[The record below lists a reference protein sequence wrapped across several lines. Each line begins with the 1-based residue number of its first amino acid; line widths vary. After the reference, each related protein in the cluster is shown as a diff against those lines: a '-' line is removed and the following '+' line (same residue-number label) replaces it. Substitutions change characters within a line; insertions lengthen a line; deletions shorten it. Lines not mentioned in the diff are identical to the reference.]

1 MVLKIN
7 ERVFENVE
15 WNVDT
20 DKIGKLRY
28 ASDEDIPTLISEI
41 GDAEYIEAYDGDIL
55 IGKWINHGIES
66 VRKMDLGHDGTLIEI
81 IFKLTTINQSAEVA
95 LQTGIDDS
103 VNAVLELAGLYSSLE
118 ETYTQAKQRLDE
130 ISEESLRVSRDADQ
144 KSDDMNSKY
153 NERVLEAQQFRERIG
168 VLELAI
174 ARLDDRLSSLPSGIV
189 ERFAE
194 IDNRLNVLADR
205 IARIENRG

>member
-1 MVLKIN
+1 VVLKIN

-28 ASDEDIPTLISEI
+28 ASDEDIPMLISEI
-41 GDAEYIEAYDGDIL
+41 GDAEYIESYEGDIL
-55 IGKWINHGIES
+55 LGKWINHGIES
-66 VRKMDLGHDGTLIEI
+66 VRKMDLGQDGTLIEI

-103 VNAVLELAGLYSSLE
+103 VNAVLELARLYSSLE

-130 ISEESLRVSRDADQ
+130 IAEESLRVSRDADQ

-153 NERVLEAQQFRERIG
+153 NERVLEAQQFGERIG
-168 VLELAI
+168 ALELAI
-174 ARLDDRLSSLPSGIV
+174 ARLNDRLATLPSGVV
-189 ERFAE
+189 ENFAA
-194 IDNRLNVLADR
+194 IDNRLNALADR